1 MDFSYDVKTFL
12 ERMCRTCSRFY
23 GETED
28 TTFYDLFNVKFC
40 SKKNSPNAV
49 HQNYEDE
56 EEEED
61 EYDEEDED
69 VDVDNDIISI
79 IYELNDDV
87 KNIFEDFDIWKLN
100 VSELSGGSDYRAI
113 CNILNTS

>member
-1 MDFSYDVKTFL
+1 MDFCHDVKTFL

-28 TTFYDLFNVKFC
+28 ITFYDLFHVKFRT
-40 SKKNSPNAV
+40 KKNTLNV
-49 HQNYEDE
+49 GHQNYEDE
-56 EEEED
+56 DDEE

-69 VDVDNDIISI
+69 VDVNNDNISI

-87 KNIFEDFDIWKLN
+87 KNIFEDFEIWKLN
-100 VSELSGGSDYRAI
+100 VSG
-113 CNILNTS
+113 